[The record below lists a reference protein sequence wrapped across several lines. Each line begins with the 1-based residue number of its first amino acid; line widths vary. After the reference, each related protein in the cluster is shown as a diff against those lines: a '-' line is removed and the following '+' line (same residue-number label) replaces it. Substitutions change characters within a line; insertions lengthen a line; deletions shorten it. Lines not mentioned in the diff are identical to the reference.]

1 MRRSVRHRR
10 EPSRSPSATPIRSSM
25 QTEDL
30 GHMCRHQVRRR
41 EERLR
46 ERAIRISREVKRA
59 QADGLPLPYISRD
72 TGIDMSYEHE
82 EWRRWASLAIE
93 MKRADAEFVC
103 DLGVERVGYW
113 QAALNPEQRRAPP
126 PFERLSA
133 RRTAGAR
140 SACGRT
146 VSAAAAPGQQLASA
160 AAARPRLPRTNRLL
174 LSPGSDGRASA
185 CGRCGTWVLN

>member
-1 MRRSVRHRR
+1 
-10 EPSRSPSATPIRSSM
+10 M

-30 GHMCRHQVRRR
+30 GHMSRHQVRRR

-59 QADGLPLPYISRD
+59 QADGVPLPYISRD

-93 MKRADAEFVC
+93 MKKADAEFVC

-113 QAALNPEQRRAPP
+113 QAALDPEQLRAPP
-126 PFERLSA
+126 PLSA
-133 RRTAGAR
+133 FQPVEPLVRVEAPAVRRFQ
-140 SACGRT
+140 
-146 VSAAAAPGQQLASA
+146 PQPPPASI
-160 AAARPRLPRTNRLL
+160 
-174 LSPGSDGRASA
+174 
-185 CGRCGTWVLN
+185 